1 MTHPPNHA
9 SSPAPTILL
18 NGTPHLLAAGATVA
32 DLLGARPGF
41 AVAVNG
47 EVVPRH
53 QHADTLLRE
62 GDRVEVLTA
71 VQGG

>member
-1 MTHPPNHA
+1 MTQIQVNG
-9 SSPAPTILL
+9 APRV
-18 NGTPHLLAAGATVA
+18 LAAGTTVRDVVATIVA
-32 DLLGARPGF
+32 EESGC

-53 QHADTLLRE
+53 SWPGHVLAE
-62 GDRVEVLTA
+62 GDHVEVLTA